1 MREQFKTTE
10 DFIKWIGKN
19 GKVVGQDVY
28 MVERVPK
35 DAETHCQK
43 CGKAHTW
50 AVGDLGFFD
59 DEIEFVVD
67 VFDAAETVFK
77 LTKPEVA
84 KDFRIHFFKG
94 STN

>member
-1 MREQFKTTE
+1 VTGVQTCALPIF
-10 DFIKWIGKN
+10 
-19 GKVVGQDVY
+19 
-28 MVERVPK
+28 PK